1 MCGIRKSSLK
11 TITYALMISLFFI
24 VMVSGC
30 RGKKA
35 EITPELASSAEAM
48 FREGEKYLKK
58 DPERSRLYFRQ
69 VIDSFPQS
77 FYAQQSKLAIADSY
91 FRKGD
96 AANMILAA
104 SEYRE
109 FINLF
114 PFSPST
120 PYAQYQI
127 AMTFYKKI
135 YSPGRDQTKTQQ
147 ALEEFKKVL
156 TNYPTSDE
164 AKETQEKILDCEDK
178 LASHAFQ
185 IGLHYYKVGSYRAAI
200 IRLREILTAY
210 PNYSGLEQVYYYLG
224 ASFYGGKNYPQSSS
238 FFTKLISDYPQ
249 SKFAKKAR
257 KKLYEIE
264 KKTKEAEKKAP
275 QKKNGNRKSA
285 GAFHEK
291 S

>member
-1 MCGIRKSSLK
+1 MRGIRKSSWN
-11 TITYALMISLFFI
+11 TIICAFLISLFCI
-24 VMVSGC
+24 LLVSGC

-35 EITPELASSAEAM
+35 EISPELANSAETM

-58 DPERSRLYFRQ
+58 DPERARLYFRQ

-91 FRKGD
+91 FRKRD
-96 AANMILAA
+96 EANMILAA

-114 PFSPST
+114 PFSPSA
-120 PYAQYQI
+120 PYAQFQI
-127 AMTFYKKI
+127 AMTYYKKI

-156 TNYPTSDE
+156 TNYPTSEE
-164 AKETQEKILDCEDK
+164 AKEAQEKILDCEDK
-178 LASHAFQ
+178 LAEHAFQ

-210 PNYSGLEQVYYYLG
+210 PNYSGLERVYYYLG
-224 ASFYGGKNYPQSSS
+224 ASFYKGKNYSQSSS
-238 FFTKLISDYPQ
+238 FFTKLITDYPQ
-249 SKFAKKAR
+249 SKFAKKAK
-257 KKLYEIE
+257 KKLEEIE
-264 KKTKEAEKKAP
+264 KKIKEAEKKAP
-275 QKKNGNRKSA
+275 PKKNGDRQSA

-291 S
+291 N

>member
-1 MCGIRKSSLK
+1 
-11 TITYALMISLFFI
+11 MISLFFI

-30 RGKKA
+30 RGKKT
-35 EITPELASSAEAM
+35 EISPELTSSPEAM

-58 DPERSRLYFRQ
+58 DPERARLYFRQ

-96 AANMILAA
+96 GANMILAA

-185 IGLHYYKVGSYRAAI
+185 IGLHYYKIGSYRAAI

-210 PNYSGLEQVYYYLG
+210 PNYSGLEQVYFYLG

-257 KKLYEIE
+257 KKLEEIE
-264 KKTKEAEKKAP
+264 KKIKEAEKKAP
-275 QKKNGNRKSA
+275 IKKNGNRKSA